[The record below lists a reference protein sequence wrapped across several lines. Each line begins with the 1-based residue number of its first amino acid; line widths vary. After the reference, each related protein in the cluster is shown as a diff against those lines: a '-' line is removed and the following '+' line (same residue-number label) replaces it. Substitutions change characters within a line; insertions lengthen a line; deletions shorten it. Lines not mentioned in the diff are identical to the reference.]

1 MCTLY
6 SQARSRD
13 EVANWLRVS
22 DNRAVLFQ
30 PLPAIFPSELA
41 PVMRLASDGEREL
54 VQMNWGFLLLQ
65 DGRAP
70 RRVVNVRDDKIKSS
84 KFWRGSFEERRC
96 IVPASSYCEP
106 KGEKPATW
114 YWFAINGDHQRPIFA
129 FPGIW
134 RSYTGPVRKNGETV
148 TQDVYSILTTEPN
161 ELTATINHERMPV
174 LLDDDED
181 VETWLKG
188 SSEEAFDLTKR
199 YPAEKMRIVQS
210 GMEREDLGPSQ
221 SPMEVR

>member
-1 MCTLY
+1 MF
-6 SQARSRD
+6 D
-13 EVANWLRVS
+13 
-22 DNRAVLFQ
+22 

-41 PVMRLASDGEREL
+41 PVMRLAADGEREL

-70 RRVVNVRDDKIKSS
+70 GRVVNVRDDKILSS

-114 YWFAINGDHQRPIFA
+114 HWFAVNGDQSRPLFA

-148 TQDVYSILTTEPN
+148 AQDVDSIVTTEPN

-174 LLDDDED
+174 LLSNDDEI
-181 VETWLKG
+181 ETWLKG
-188 SSEEAFDLTKR
+188 SAQEAMELAGQF
-199 YPAEKMRIVQS
+199 PADRMTIVQS
-210 GMEREDLGPSQ
+210 GADREDLWGTS
-221 SPMEVR
+221 ST